1 MSPNDNSER
10 AREAAVLETSRRR
23 SVGTVQQGQHCV
35 RLRAFYGVRLYKAD
49 NISQI
54 NTFLRR
60 LIFPLNRMRCGAGG
74 EGKRGLGNL
83 LQY

>member
-1 MSPNDNSER
+1 MTIANEHVKLLFWKPH
-10 AREAAVLETSRRR
+10 VVGR
-23 SVGTVQQGQHCV
+23 SVLFNKDNTACGSGP
-35 RLRAFYGVRLYKAD
+35 FYGVRLYKAD

-74 EGKRGLGNL
+74 EGGLGNL